1 MANSFTDIIA
11 WREAHDFVLR
21 VYGVTK
27 MFPNEEKFG
36 LTSQFQRAAVSIAAN
51 ISEDY
56 RKLSK
61 VDKLKFMN
69 IAQESLEEC
78 RYYIILSH
86 DLGYI
91 NEDKYLELNTQIEKT
106 SWFLNAY
113 VKGIVENHALQ
124 KEQDAQS

>member
-11 WREAHDFVLR
+11 WKEAHNFVLR
-21 VYGVTK
+21 VYGITK
-27 MFPNEEKFG
+27 GFPDIEKFG

-51 ISEDY
+51 ISEGY

-61 VDKLKFMN
+61 ADKLRFMN
-69 IAQESLEEC
+69 IAQGSLEEC

-91 NEDKYLELNTQIEKT
+91 NEEKYLDLNNQIEKT

-113 VKGIVENHALQ
+113 TRGILENHALR
-124 KEQDAQS
+124 KEQENQS